1 MLNESEQPSL
11 VKISGYI
18 IVTPA
23 QQAQLKPYTGPFRYF
38 CPHSLVYIRYN
49 LHAHSKSTGHAYM
62 KNSGEGCPLPE
73 TASLTRTL
81 LKEKVKK
88 KNQPNKND

>member
-1 MLNESEQPSL
+1 MSSL

-18 IVTPA
+18 IVTPV
-23 QQAQLKPYTGPFRYF
+23 QQAQLKPYTGPFQYF
-38 CPHSLVYIRYN
+38 CPHSLVYIHYN

-62 KNSGEGCPLPE
+62 ENSGEGRPLPE
-73 TASLTRTL
+73 TASLTRAF

-88 KNQPNKND
+88 KKKQPNKNY

>member
-1 MLNESEQPSL
+1 MKSEQPSL

-18 IVTPA
+18 LMTPI
-23 QQAQLKPYTGPFRYF
+23 QQVQLKLYTGPFWYF
-38 CPHSLVYIRYN
+38 CPHGLMYIHYN

-62 KNSGEGCPLPE
+62 KNSGEDCPLPE
-73 TASLTRTL
+73 TARFTQAF

-88 KNQPNKND
+88 QTNKNY